1 MENQR
6 NSGSLSKKKKK
17 KTNTHS
23 KVLFYLSFIG
33 KVKQKKQN
41 GTLGCEM

>member
-17 KTNTHS
+17 KTHS